1 LTDRPHFS
9 ESGILWRRWNAA
21 TAREIADRGRP
32 LLLFVADPLHPLW
45 LFLRAIF
52 AAMPANA
59 RLRAL
64 LDGEFLGLYLEA
76 SEIPEEIGVFGAG
89 SRYHIAI
96 LSPHGFNALVTFD
109 PVAGDPARLVGEIVL
124 VLERLLETYGTPADP
139 PRAKSKLSRWL
150 RFLARGAPPQLDP
163 PRPRR

>member
-1 LTDRPHFS
+1 LTERPHFP
-9 ESGILWRRWNAA
+9 EGGILWRRWSAA

-32 LLLFVADPLHPLW
+32 VLLFVADTLHSLW
-45 LFLRAIF
+45 PFPRAIF

-76 SEIPEEIGVFGAG
+76 SETPEEIGVFGAG

-96 LSPHGFNALVTFD
+96 LSPRGFNALVTFD
-109 PVAGDPARLVGEIVL
+109 PVADDPARLVGEIVL
-124 VLERLLETYGTPADP
+124 VLERLLETYGVPADP
-139 PRAKSKLSRWL
+139 PRAKSKLPHWL
-150 RFLARGAPPQLDP
+150 RFIAHGG
-163 PRPRR
+163 

>member
-1 LTDRPHFS
+1 MTDGPRFP
-9 ESGILWRRWNAA
+9 EGGILWRRWNAA

-32 LLLFVADPLHPLW
+32 VLLFVADTLHPLW
-45 LFLRAIF
+45 PFLRAIF

-76 SEIPEEIGVFGAG
+76 SEMPEEIGVFGAG

-109 PVAGDPARLVGEIVL
+109 PVVGDPARLVGEIVL
-124 VLERLLETYGTPADP
+124 VLERLLETYRAPAGLP
-139 PRAKSKLSRWL
+139 PARSKLPRWL
-150 RFLARGAPPQLDP
+150 RFLARGG
-163 PRPRR
+163 

>member
-1 LTDRPHFS
+1 LTGGPLFPQG
-9 ESGILWRRWNAA
+9 GILWRRWNPA

-45 LFLRAIF
+45 PFLRAIL
-52 AAMPANA
+52 AAMPANP

-64 LDGEFLGLYLEA
+64 LDGEFFGLFLEA
-76 SEIPEEIGVFGAG
+76 SEMPEEIGVFGAG
-89 SRYHIAI
+89 SHYHIAI

-124 VLERLLETYGTPADP
+124 VLERLLETYGPPAGP
-139 PRAKSKLSRWL
+139 PLAKAKLPRWL
-150 RFLARGAPPQLDP
+150 RFLARGG
-163 PRPRR
+163 